1 MREGKVKKFLLRLW
15 LLDSQIRAHI
25 HIARFFY
32 FNVPFIGRI
41 IGLILDRLILIIYG
55 FYVYSDTIN
64 VRWLG
69 VGQPN
74 GVQLAGYG
82 IYSEGRVRILAG
94 VRLTAKKPDDPEY
107 QRLYKENKVFQ
118 FGDNVVI
125 GVGSIVL
132 GPLKIC
138 DNVMIGAGSFV
149 NKDITEPGIY
159 VGKPLRR
166 ISETSDEQWVPSWD
180 EI

>member
-1 MREGKVKKFLLRLW
+1 MSKIKKFLLRLW
-15 LLDSQIRAHI
+15 QLDSQVRGHI
-25 HIARFFY
+25 ALARFFY
-32 FNVPFIGRI
+32 LKVPVVGRFV
-41 IGLILDRLILIIYG
+41 GMILDRLILIIYG
-55 FYVYSDTIN
+55 FYVYSNTID

-82 IYSEGRVRILAG
+82 IYSTGRVRILAG
-94 VRLTAKKPDDPEY
+94 VRLTAKKPDDEEY
-107 QRLYKENKVFQ
+107 KRLYKQNKVFQ

-166 ISETSDEQWVPSWD
+166 IAETSDEQWVPSWD
-180 EI
+180 DI